1 MSVPDLFTVTEA
13 ASILRVGRT
22 TAYELATR
30 DLASGGGEGLGV
42 VRIGNQLRVRR
53 AALEALL
60 GGPVTWPP
68 STGTGDAGEVG
79 RGGEDNVVRL
89 AALPGAGALEPALR
103 SSGSP
108 SLPFSS

>member
-1 MSVPDLFTVTEA
+1 MTVPDLFTVTEA
-13 ASILRVGRT
+13 AAILRVGRT

-60 GGPVTWPP
+60 GGPVTWPLV
-68 STGTGDAGEVG
+68 TDTGEVDRG
-79 RGGEDNVVRL
+79 REDNVVRL
-89 AALPGAGALEPALR
+89 AALPGAAAREPALP
-103 SSGSP
+103 SSDSP

>member
-1 MSVPDLFTVTEA
+1 MTVPDLFTVTEA

-30 DLASGGGEGLGV
+30 DLATGGGEGLGV

-60 GGPVTWPP
+60 GAPVTWPL
-68 STGTGDAGEVG
+68 TTEAGEVG
-79 RGGEDNVVRL
+79 EGNVVRL
-89 AALPGAGALEPALR
+89 AALPAAGDPDPALP
-103 SSGSP
+103 SSDSS

>member
-1 MSVPDLFTVTEA
+1 MTVPDLFTVTEA

-30 DLASGGGEGLGV
+30 DLATGGGEGLGV

-53 AALEALL
+53 AALEVLL
-60 GGPVTWPP
+60 GGPVTWPLV
-68 STGTGDAGEVG
+68 TDTGEVG
-79 RGGEDNVVRL
+79 GPDNFVRL
-89 AALPGAGALEPALR
+89 AALPASGALEPALP
-103 SSGSP
+103 SSDSS